1 MLWWSFFTKI
11 VFHCC
16 FVVGRGVVAVLPFVV
31 YVSAEEFDVVIPAV
45 FAAVA
50 FHLVVVLVLFVVAAV
65 ASDCEND
72 DGDFAVVWH
81 FLELFADY
89 FGGLDDVCICCF

>member
-1 MLWWSFFTKI
+1 MFLI
-11 VFHCC
+11 VDY
-16 FVVGRGVVAVLPFVV
+16 VVSLVVVVAILAFIADVLAV
-31 YVSAEEFDVVIPAV
+31 EFDVVISAV
-45 FAAVA
+45 V

-72 DGDFAVVWH
+72 DGDSAVVWH